1 MNGFKNTALVI
12 ANGEFPYH
20 KSALAALKQNWK
32 IICVDG
38 ATDKLKALGKE
49 PDIVIGDFDSTKI
62 QKTERTNLWIETP
75 NQNKT
80 DLEKTFEWCVKNQIK
95 EIVLLGAGGQR
106 EDHLLGNLFLVSKF
120 YNDLNIEVVTNY
132 SKIICVSGSKVI
144 KAQPGQN
151 ISIIASEVVDNIKI
165 IGLKYSLINKKLFP
179 SSIAI
184 SNKAISS
191 QFEIESTGKVFVFL
205 NHIDIE

>member
-1 MNGFKNTALVI
+1 MNEFKNTALVI

-32 IICVDG
+32 IICIDG

-80 DLEKTFEWCVKNQIK
+80 DLEKTFVSLQIK
-95 EIVLLGAGGQR
+95 KMDLL
-106 EDHLLGNLFLVSKF
+106 
-120 YNDLNIEVVTNY
+120 
-132 SKIICVSGSKVI
+132 
-144 KAQPGQN
+144 
-151 ISIIASEVVDNIKI
+151 
-165 IGLKYSLINKKLFP
+165 LKEF
-179 SSIAI
+179 
-184 SNKAISS
+184 
-191 QFEIESTGKVFVFL
+191 
-205 NHIDIE
+205 

>member
-1 MNGFKNTALVI
+1 MNEFKNTALVI

-20 KSALAALKQNWK
+20 KSALSPLKQNWK
-32 IICVDG
+32 IICIDG

-132 SKIICVSGSKVI
+132 SKIIWKSKSVSL
-144 KAQPGQN
+144 Q
-151 ISIIASEVVDNIKI
+151 
-165 IGLKYSLINKKLFP
+165 LKPF
-179 SSIAI
+179 
-184 SNKAISS
+184 
-191 QFEIESTGKVFVFL
+191 FM
-205 NHIDIE
+205 

>member
-1 MNGFKNTALVI
+1 MNELKKPVLVI

-20 KSALAALKQNWK
+20 TSALEPLKEERK
-32 IICVDG
+32 IICIDG
-38 ATDKLKALGKE
+38 AADKLKSFGKE

-62 QKTERTNLWIETP
+62 QNTERIKLWIETP

-95 EIVLLGAGGQR
+95 EVILLGAGGQR

-120 YNDLNIEVVTNY
+120 YNELNIEIITNY
-132 SKIICVSGSKVI
+132 SKIICVSGSEII
-144 KAQPGQN
+144 KTLPNQN
-151 ISIIASEVVDNIKI
+151 ISIIAAEVVDNIKI
-165 IGLKYSLINKKLFP
+165 IGLKYSLINKKLLP

-191 QFEIESTGKVFVFL
+191 QFNIESTGRVFVFL
-205 NHIDIE
+205 NHIEIE